1 MRGLEIKK
9 KLKDKGFSLRKTAE
23 LIGETPQN
31 LNSLLNAQDIKTGV
45 VERIAK
51 ATGLSL
57 MFFYSEKIALMTEAE
72 MEQHDKEVSEGKWE
86 VATAK
91 PNAIHT
97 QKTNEGIPLIPFGAV
112 AGVLS
117 GDDVQVL
124 EYECERFVVPTFK
137 DAEFLISVKG
147 SSMIPK
153 YNSGDIIACRHIRE
167 VLFFQWNKIYV
178 LDTSQGVLIKRVH
191 EDDADP
197 DNVVLVSD
205 NEKYK
210 PFSIPKADI
219 RGIAIVIGVIRLE

>member
-1 MRGLEIKK
+1 MRGLEVKK

-57 MFFYSEKIALMTEAE
+57 MFFYSEKIGLMTEIE
-72 MEQHDKEVSEGKWE
+72 IEQHDKEVTDGKWQ

-91 PNAIHT
+91 PKATHT
-97 QKTNEGIPLIPFGAV
+97 QKPNEGIPLIPFGAA

-117 GDDVQVL
+117 GEDVQVL

-137 DAEFLISVKG
+137 DAEFLMSVKG

-153 YNSGDIIACRHIRE
+153 YNSGDIVACKRIHELR
-167 VLFFQWNKIYV
+167 FFQWNKIYV

-191 EDDADP
+191 EDETNS

-210 PFSIPKADI
+210 PFSIPKDDI
-219 RGIAIVIGVIRLE
+219 RGVASVIGVIRLE